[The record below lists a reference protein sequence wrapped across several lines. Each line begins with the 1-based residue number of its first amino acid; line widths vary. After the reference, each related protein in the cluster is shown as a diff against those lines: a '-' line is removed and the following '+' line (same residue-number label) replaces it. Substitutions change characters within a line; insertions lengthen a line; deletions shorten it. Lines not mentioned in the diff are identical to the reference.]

1 MNLNIYLIRKLYF
14 KENADATHEFVEKT
28 CGMKILTVE
37 QVGDALMESFN
48 YDKVF
53 TYNNRESTLDT
64 ACSCPCASS

>member
-1 MNLNIYLIRKLYF
+1 MNLNICLIRKLYF
-14 KENADATHEFVEKT
+14 KENANATHEELENT

-53 TYNNRESTLDT
+53 T
-64 ACSCPCASS
+64 